1 MRTAP
6 NAELTSMSPA
16 KRPMKLQLRLRV
28 LLKRYLLHRKVLE
41 MPLRLRALL
50 LPRKLLA
57 LQNLQQTNVAM
68 SDGIQRAF

>member
-1 MRTAP
+1 
-6 NAELTSMSPA
+6 MSPA

-50 LPRKLLA
+50 LPRKLLV